1 MHLPKAILCRK
12 GCVLHDI
19 LLVVHDILLAGQE
32 HMTDYL
38 TGI

>member
-12 GCVLHDI
+12 DY
-19 LLVVHDILLAGQE
+19 VVHDILLDGQE
-32 HMTDYL
+32 HMTEYL